1 MNFNTTNASSGSGAS
16 LPTSTVFS
24 IGGGETNGETH
35 VCYCFHSVPGY
46 SAVGSYEG
54 NANANGD
61 GTFVYLGF
69 RPRWLMLKD
78 VSNTNIEWNIY
89 YDEAS
94 PFNVMND
101 YIAAAS
107 AAAEA
112 TNISTRNLDFV
123 SNGFKLNT
131 PTPDRR

>member
-1 MNFNTTNASSGSGAS
+1 MF
-16 LPTSTVFS
+16 
-24 IGGGETNGETH
+24 
-35 VCYCFHSVPGY
+35 
-46 SAVGSYEG
+46 
-54 NANANGD
+54 
-61 GTFVYLGF
+61 
-69 RPRWLMLKD
+69 KD

-107 AAAEA
+107 AANEA

-123 SNGFKLNT
+123 SNGFKLRDAFAQNYSANYVYIAFAEA
-131 PTPDRR
+131 PFKYANAR